1 MYQTTEEMVIQ
12 VADEGHLLIPAE
24 IVVALGL
31 RPHESVTLQKR
42 GDNVVLQPSRRE
54 RLERMGELLRLALA
68 GVDPAEIKAGRT
80 DRCF

>member
-1 MYQTTEEMVIQ
+1 VTQATEKMVIQ

-24 IVVALGL
+24 IAAALGL
-31 RPHESVTLQKR
+31 RPHESVTLKKQ
-42 GDNVVLQPSRRE
+42 GDSVLLQPSQRE